1 MENSRK
7 ETKNIGI
14 LGQILEKET
23 KNIGILGRVLGNVK
37 KREVGIL
44 RTFEIQENCFFV
56 CLFIL
61 VFGFSAGHL
70 LGFFR
75 FVALFILF
83 FRFFECNDQPMC
95 RRGSSFF
102 VFTFL
107 PFRHLKQCGEETARS
122 SYSHFYLLNI

>member
-14 LGQILEKET
+14 PVQTLEKET
-23 KNIGILGRVLGNVK
+23 KNIGIPGQILGNVK

-44 RTFEIQENCFFV
+44 RTFEIQENCFFF

-83 FRFFECNDQPMC
+83 F
-95 RRGSSFF
+95 G
-102 VFTFL
+102 FL
-107 PFRHLKQCGEETARS
+107 SVTINQCAEETPRS
-122 SYSHFYLLNI
+122 SYSHFYLLDI